1 MFLLAF
7 KIFLIYTNKETR
19 KHMKRIEKMIEIE
32 ALLENLMKKKHPGG
46 ILRMKVLYFCR
57 LYENLSISIII
68 EKLGIKKT
76 NFALMTRDLEEEGCL
91 VIKKSILDKRCRV
104 VELTQKGNEELNNYL
119 YSLDKEL
126 GATSPE
132 VDYAI
137 EVLNKY
143 LNKIV

>member
-1 MFLLAF
+1 
-7 KIFLIYTNKETR
+7 
-19 KHMKRIEKMIEIE
+19 MKRIEKLIEIE

-68 EKLGIKKT
+68 EKIGIKKT
-76 NFALMTRDLEEEGCL
+76 NFALMTRDLENEGCL
-91 VIKKSILDKRCRV
+91 IIKKSNLDKRCRV
-104 VELTQKGNEELNNYL
+104 IELTEKGNAQLDEYLSELEK
-119 YSLDKEL
+119 DL

-137 EVLNKY
+137 EVLDKY
-143 LNKIV
+143 LNKII

>member
-1 MFLLAF
+1 M
-7 KIFLIYTNKETR
+7 TN
-19 KHMKRIEKMIEIE
+19 IEKLIEIE
-32 ALLENLMKKKHPGG
+32 ALSENLMKKNHIGG

-76 NFALMTRDLEEEGCL
+76 NFALMIRDLEDEGCL
-91 VIKKSILDKRCRV
+91 VIKKSVLDKRCRV
-104 VELTQKGNEELNNYL
+104 IELTNKGNEELDIYL
-119 YSLDKEL
+119 NQLDKDL

-137 EVLNKY
+137 EVLNKH
-143 LNKIV
+143 LNKII